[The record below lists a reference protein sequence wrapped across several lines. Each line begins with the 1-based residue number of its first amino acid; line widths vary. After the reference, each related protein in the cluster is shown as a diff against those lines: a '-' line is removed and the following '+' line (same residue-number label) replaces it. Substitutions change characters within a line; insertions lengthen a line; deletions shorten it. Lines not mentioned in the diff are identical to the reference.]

1 MAQIKKFLRS
11 VGVHSFVR
19 TDVKAVLSNVLA
31 LSVRSA
37 AGSAQT
43 AARLFS
49 VSSQA
54 KKVSVSLD
62 EMLKTAEVLHNN
74 FQSVSSA
81 SGKTLSA
88 AGEMHEL
95 SRDGRER
102 SKRATESSA
111 ELRTQMQATVEH
123 IEKLV
128 QGISSIIRVSET
140 IEAIARKTT
149 LLSFNATIEAARA
162 GDQGRGF
169 AVVAGEVRSLAQHT
183 EARTAEIKTILD
195 ELAVELAPAREALQR
210 SRQLVESTAEGV
222 DSVGDALERIAELA
236 IDTDR
241 NMNSVA
247 QIVNDL
253 SGSIDSVFD
262 NLKTATASAEAI
274 VTDAKTLVK
283 ANYGI
288 SQMVEECFFQYA
300 KVDLDTTFHR
310 HLRAARELSRLAQGV
325 FEDAIDRGL
334 CTLEQILEYEY
345 REIKGAEIQSL
356 SRLFDVSRVPPTG
369 FDPPKFATA
378 YDAVCEVELQRVM
391 DQVKASSPLIAYAL
405 VLDLNLYA
413 PTHHAECSLDW
424 TGNPERDTTG
434 NRVKRFFDGRW
445 SSPEVTRF
453 GIGPQVKDV
462 PDRASRRQFIQAG
475 CDLSQQPGS
484 MDQFIVR
491 TMVRDAA
498 TEIVMTMSVPLFVK
512 GQRYGVISVGWAANP
527 NVSQAR

>member
-1 MAQIKKFLRS
+1 
-11 VGVHSFVR
+11 
-19 TDVKAVLSNVLA
+19 VLSDVQA
-31 LSVRSA
+31 LTVGSA

-43 AARLFS
+43 ALRLLS

-54 KKVSVSLD
+54 KKVSTSLD
-62 EMLKTAEVLHNN
+62 AMLKTAEALHNN

-88 AGEMHEL
+88 AGEMQKLSQDGHEL
-95 SRDGRER
+95 S
-102 SKRATESSA
+102 KRAIESSA

-183 EARTAEIKTILD
+183 EARTSEIKTILD
-195 ELAVELAPAREALQR
+195 ELAVELAPAREALQQ
-210 SRQLVESTAEGV
+210 SRALVEGTAEGV
-222 DSVGDALERIAELA
+222 ESVGEALERIAELS

-247 QIVNDL
+247 TIVNEL
-253 SGSIDSVFD
+253 SDSIDSVFD
-262 NLKTATASAEAI
+262 NLKTATASAETIAR
-274 VTDAKTLVK
+274 DAKALVK
-283 ANYGI
+283 ANYAI

-310 HLRAARELSRLAQGV
+310 HLRAGHELSRLAQAV

-334 CTLEQILEYEY
+334 CTLEQILAYEY

-356 SRLFDVSRVPPTG
+356 SRLFDVSRVPPSG

-378 YDAVCEVELQRVM
+378 YDAVCDLELQRVM
-391 DQVKASSPLIAYAL
+391 DQVKAGSSSITYAL

-413 PTHHAECSLDW
+413 PTHHADCSLDW
-424 TGNPERDTTG
+424 TGNTERDTSG

-453 GIGPQVKDV
+453 GIGPQAKDV

-475 CDLSQQPGS
+475 CDLSERPGS
-484 MDQFIVR
+484 MDQFVVR
-491 TMVRDAA
+491 TMVRDGAG
-498 TEIVMTMSVPLFVK
+498 TEIVMSLSVPLYVK

-527 NVSQAR
+527 NMSLAR